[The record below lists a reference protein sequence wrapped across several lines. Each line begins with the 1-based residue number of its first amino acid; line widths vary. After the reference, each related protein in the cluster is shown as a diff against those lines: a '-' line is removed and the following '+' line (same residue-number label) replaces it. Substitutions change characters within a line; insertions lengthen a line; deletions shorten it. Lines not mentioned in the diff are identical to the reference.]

1 MGSAFEEAPN
11 NLINKRSI
19 DICRLKMIN
28 KKLFSFVFLKSEIS
42 SLRSLQEN
50 VSKIDLKV
58 ILVCLTVAFSLTC
71 TRYLGDAQFLIAV
84 LHDLNLTGWAQGMNN
99 ILQQHA
105 NAQLYQL
112 IYWAVVVIFF
122 YFVFPACIILFVFKE
137 SLCDYGL
144 QLKNASKG
152 YPLYLGM
159 LAIMV
164 PLVFYFSGAESFLER
179 YPFYTVT
186 KQESLFPNFFV
197 WEVFY
202 FLQFLALEF
211 FFRGFILHGTK
222 QRFGFYA
229 IFVMVI
235 PYCMIHFGK
244 PMVETIAAIIAGV
257 VLGYLSLKSKSIW
270 LGVMIHCSV
279 ALTMDLCALYR
290 KGLF

>member
-1 MGSAFEEAPN
+1 M
-11 NLINKRSI
+11 I
-19 DICRLKMIN
+19 D
-28 KKLFSFVFLKSEIS
+28 KKFFSFIFLKLETD

-50 VSKIDLKV
+50 VSKIDVKV
-58 ILVCLTVAFSLTC
+58 VLVCLIVAFSLTC
-71 TRYLGDAQFLIAV
+71 TRYLGDAHYLISI
-84 LHDLNLTGWAQGMNN
+84 LRDLNLTGLAQAADNL
-99 ILQQHA
+99 LQQHA
-105 NAQLYQL
+105 NAQLHQL
-112 IYWAVVVIFF
+112 IYWAAVVIFF
-122 YFVFPACIILFVFKE
+122 YFVFPAGIILFVFKE
-137 SLCDYGL
+137 NLAEYGL
-144 QLKNASKG
+144 QLKNAAEG

-164 PLVFYFSGAESFLER
+164 PLVFYFSGSESFLDR
-179 YPFYTVT
+179 YPFYNVARN
-186 KQESLFPNFFV
+186 ESLFPNFLI
-197 WEVFY
+197 WEIVY

-244 PMVETIAAIIAGV
+244 PMPETMAAIVAGV
-257 VLGYLSLKSKSIW
+257 VLGFLSLKSKSIW

-290 KGLF
+290 KGLLQTSEMMSGL

>member
-1 MGSAFEEAPN
+1 
-11 NLINKRSI
+11 
-19 DICRLKMIN
+19 MIN
-28 KKLFSFVFLKSEIS
+28 KKLFSFVFLKSEAS

-50 VSKIDLKV
+50 ISQLDVKV
-58 ILVCLTVAFSLTC
+58 VLVCLVVALSLTC
-71 TRYLGDAQFLIAV
+71 TYYLDNAHFPVAFLR
-84 LHDLNLTGWAQGMNN
+84 DLNLTGLAQLANH
-99 ILQQHA
+99 LLFQHA
-105 NAQLYQL
+105 NAQLHQL
-112 IYWAVVVIFF
+112 LYWAAVIIFF
-122 YFVFPACIILFVFKE
+122 YFVFPAGIILFVFKE
-137 SLCDYGL
+137 SLTEYGL
-144 QLKNASKG
+144 QLKNAGKG

-159 LAIMV
+159 LAIMM
-164 PLVFYFSGAESFLER
+164 PLVFYFSGSESFLER
-179 YPFYTVT
+179 YPFYNVARN
-186 KQESLFPNFFV
+186 ESLFPNFFL
-197 WEVFY
+197 WEIVY

-244 PMVETIAAIIAGV
+244 PMPETIAAIIAGV
-257 VLGYLSLKSKSIW
+257 VLGFLSLKSKSIW